1 MAKDEILLVARILMM
16 VLFVLFGWKKFSGF
30 DATVASFAGMGLPL
44 PMLAACSAVAAE
56 FGLGLAI
63 VLGFLTSPIALLLA
77 IYTVVTGFMGHPYW
91 NVSGTAQVDAEI
103 NFYKNVAIAGG
114 LLLLHLTGAGKYSLD
129 ALLR

>member
-1 MAKDEILLVARILMM
+1 
-16 VLFVLFGWKKFSGF
+16 
-30 DATVASFAGMGLPL
+30 
-44 PMLAACSAVAAE
+44 
-56 FGLGLAI
+56 
-63 VLGFLTSPIALLLA
+63 LLA

-91 NVSGTAQVDAEI
+91 NMSGTAQVDAEI